1 MKLTVIHKET
11 SKIHTV
17 YDLSYDKCGYPHF
30 LIYEDNQLKR
40 VGIKHFEPFTHFICE
55 EDIS

>member
-1 MKLTVIHKET
+1 VIHKET

-30 LIYEDNQLKR
+30 LIYKDGQWMR
-40 VGIKHFEPFTHFICE
+40 MSAKHFKPIDDEFDVWE
-55 EDIS
+55 S